1 MYSAADYVEM
11 LLIYGECERNARAAA
26 GMYAQRFPNR
36 NHPNHKVILSAT
48 ARTIEIGHILP
59 NRKESSGAPR
69 TVRTVENEEAILD
82 AFEEG
87 TESIREVAQELYIS
101 KTSVHRVM
109 KTLTCQIG
117 ILYNREE
124 NTPNF
129 VSRILF
135 SDESTFGK
143 EGCFNAYNWHIRGPI
158 LEITG
163 KYSFENI
170 FP

>member
-1 MYSAADYVEM
+1 MYPAAGYVGI
-11 LLIYGECERNARAAA
+11 LLIYGECGRNARAAA
-26 GMYAQRFPNR
+26 RMYAQRFPNR

-59 NRKESSGAPR
+59 NRKETGGAPR

-87 TESIREVAQELYIS
+87 TESIREVAQELNIS

-109 KTLTCQIG
+109 KTLPCQIG
-117 ILYNREE
+117 ILYNRKE
-124 NTPNF
+124 NTLNF

-135 SDESTFGK
+135 SDESTFWRQ
-143 EGCFNAYNWHIRGPI
+143 GCFNAHN
-158 LEITG
+158 
-163 KYSFENI
+163 
-170 FP
+170 